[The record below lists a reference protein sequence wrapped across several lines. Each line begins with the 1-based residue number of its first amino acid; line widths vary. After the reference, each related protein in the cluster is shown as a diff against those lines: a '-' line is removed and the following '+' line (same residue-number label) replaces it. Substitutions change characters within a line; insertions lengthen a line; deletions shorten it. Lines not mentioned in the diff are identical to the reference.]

1 MNRRFRAAG
10 LHLLVSACVAALV
23 ALLVFRFWYP
33 SPYGAM
39 AGGLT
44 LFAILVGVDM
54 VLGPMLTAVI
64 ASPTKP
70 RAELVRDIA
79 VIALVQATAFGYG
92 VYTLALARPAY
103 IVFEVDRLRVVA
115 AADLEPA
122 ELAKGPEALRSLP
135 WTGPKFIATVPPT
148 DSAGLFDSVGRS
160 LNGVDLAMQPDHWVE
175 YASANAAVLKAARP
189 VAALLQKYPQLEST
203 VRDSAAAA
211 GLPAEALR
219 FLPLTSQRASWVAL
233 LAAPDMRVVGFAP
246 VDGFF

>member
-10 LHLLVSACVAALV
+10 LHLLISAFVAAAV
-23 ALLVFRFWYP
+23 AVLVFQLWYP

-54 VLGPMLTAVI
+54 ALGPLLTAVI
-64 ASPTKP
+64 ASANKP

-79 VIALVQATAFGYG
+79 VIALVQVAAFGYG
-92 VYTLALARPAY
+92 VYTLALARPVY
-103 IVFEVDRLRVVA
+103 VVFEVDRLRVLA

-122 ELAKGPEALRSLP
+122 DLAKGPAALRSLP

-160 LNGVDLAMQPDHWVE
+160 LNGADLAMQPDHWADYE
-175 YASANAAVLKAARP
+175 SANAAIVKAARP
-189 VAALLQKYPQLEST
+189 VSALLQKYPQLETT
-203 VRDSAAAA
+203 VRDSA
-211 GLPAEALR
+211 GSVGVPAEALR

-233 LAAPDMRVVGFAP
+233 MAAPEMRVVGFAQ